1 MEANNMNARMIFMAV
16 LGISSLCGPTLATEG
31 IVSHWK
37 FDEGGGSIAYDS
49 AGNNDGTVNGA
60 TWTTGKMN
68 GALSFDGSN
77 DYVSV
82 PHDTTLNITGDIT
95 ISVWLYLNE
104 SPQTE
109 AIVTKCVS
117 NGGRNNPYDFMLTY
131 SQLTLVR
138 ADASGSEHVYSD
150 VKFPLGD

>member
-1 MEANNMNARMIFMAV
+1 MRTIQPGTNN
-16 LGISSLCGPTLATEG
+16 GI
-31 IVSHWK
+31 I
-37 FDEGGGSIAYDS
+37 Y
-49 AGNNDGTVNGA
+49 GA
-60 TWTTGKMN
+60 AWTTGKIN

-77 DYVSV
+77 DYVFV

-109 AIVTKCVS
+109 AIVTKCVGS
-117 NGGRNNPYDFMLTY
+117 GNRNNPYDFMLTY

-150 VKFPLGD
+150 VKFPLGDWHHGLVRV